1 MFCFNTV
8 CAGLSTGS
16 CHTLFVPLYS
26 CFGFVF
32 LSLIFFRYVYFDNFF
47 YYSVCLIFIDSILV
61 LVIFI
66 FHYVC
71 LFNEIWNLII
81 TNITSCAMSS
91 LLLISSYQ
99 SSVLTFDFHLFLFIS
114 ISTGLSRSSRER
126 YLVLLNPHSISF
138 F

>member
-1 MFCFNTV
+1 M
-8 CAGLSTGS
+8 
-16 CHTLFVPLYS
+16 PLYS

-66 FHYVC
+66 LHYVC
-71 LFNEIWNLII
+71 LFNEICSLII

-99 SSVLTFDFHLFLFIS
+99 SSVLTFDFHLFLFNS
-114 ISTGLSRSSRER
+114 ISAALSTSSSER
-126 YLVLLNPHSISF
+126 FLLLWYQHFNNIFLIVIHLFSLHG
-138 F
+138 